1 MILHRFFLSPR
12 RSRWGRL
19 PSLLLPG
26 LLLGLAAGGGA
37 APLQAQE
44 GLHPFVQDARP
55 LLDARL
61 RYERV
66 DQGGFEENANGL
78 TLRARLGF
86 ESGRV
91 SGFRVLVEGDLT
103 RALGI
108 DDFNSTVSGRT
119 AYPVIADP
127 DSERINRLHLTW
139 EDPRGW
145 SAVLGRQRII
155 HDNAR
160 FVGNV
165 GFRQNEQTFDAVRFR
180 TTALEGV
187 TLDYSY
193 LWQTNR
199 INGSNSPVGQVDTDT
214 HLLRAAW
221 ALPVGTLGAH
231 AYWVELDDLSPLN
244 SNRTLGLRLDGS
256 RPVGEGWQALYSAG
270 WSRQGGHG
278 DRPGE
283 FTLDFWELD
292 GGVAGPAGRGR
303 FTLRGGVETL
313 GGDRE
318 GRGFVTPL
326 ATLHL
331 FQGFADVFLS
341 TPPGGLQDRR
351 VRATFTRGEVPT
363 LGSLR
368 IALAYH
374 DFERNVS
381 ASEAAG
387 GPGTIPPFTDLG
399 REWNVTVAA
408 QPRPGVT
415 LMFEW
420 ADYEAADGS
429 GVRKGWLSAAVAIP

>member
-1 MILHRFFLSPR
+1 MTLHQI
-12 RSRWGRL
+12 
-19 PSLLLPG
+19 PSLPRWLPWRRLLTLTPIG
-26 LLLGLAAGGGA
+26 LILGMAAGGGV
-37 APLQAQE
+37 APLQGQE

-66 DQGGFEENANGL
+66 DQDGFEENANGL
-78 TLRARLGF
+78 TLRARLGV
-86 ESGRV
+86 ESGAV
-91 SGFRVLVEGDLT
+91 SGFRVLAEGDLT
-103 RALGI
+103 RALGL
-108 DDFNSTVSGRT
+108 DDFNSTVNGRT
-119 AYPVIADP
+119 EYPVIADP

-165 GFRQNEQTFDAVRFR
+165 GFRQNEQTFDALRLR
-180 TTALEGV
+180 TPTFEGV

-193 LWQTNR
+193 LWQANR

-214 HLLRAAW
+214 HLFRATW
-221 ALPVGTLGAH
+221 TVPIGTIGAH
-231 AYWVELDDLSPLN
+231 AYWMELDDLSPAN
-244 SNRTLGLRLDGS
+244 SNRTLGVRLDGS
-256 RPVGEGWQALYSAG
+256 RAVDEEWQAVYSAG
-270 WSRQGGHG
+270 WSQQSEHGG
-278 DRPGE
+278 RPGE
-283 FTLDFWELD
+283 FTLSFWELD
-292 GGVAGPAGRGR
+292 GGVAGPAGPGR

-351 VRATFTRGEVPT
+351 LRASFTGVTAPR
-363 LGSLR
+363 LGPLR
-368 IALAYH
+368 VALAYH
-374 DFERNVS
+374 DYERDVS
-381 ASEAAG
+381 AAGAG
-387 GPGTIPPFTDLG
+387 GSPGSIPSFTDLG
-399 REWNVTVAA
+399 REWNVTVSA

-415 LMFEW
+415 LMLEW
-420 ADYEAADGS
+420 ADYEAADGN
-429 GVRKGWLSAAVAIP
+429 GVRKGWLSAAVALP